1 MANGWV
7 KAVNS
12 VTDALGL
19 TDTESADRAHEAMEK
34 GQKKA
39 DSKLDSDLAGSL
51 NALATAAKGRDLG
64 TNLTAYDKLM
74 GRAQKNTSK
83 AGNIALGQ
91 QDAGIE
97 NVKAYM
103 NPQMQQMLDRT
114 MQTMQGGAGAAL
126 QSSATNKDISTAVAN
141 QAGNIW
147 QQAFQN
153 SLNDAQNNLN
163 VASSLGQSAGQS
175 ANMAGQQLTADNQPV
190 QDLLNLQNDR
200 AMQRYAANTGMTQ
213 ADMQLAGQKHT
224 LL

>member
-1 MANGWV
+1 MNWTKV
-7 KAVNS
+7 INKALDPLNLI
-12 VTDALGL
+12 TDP
-19 TDTESADRAHEAMEK
+19 ESAQRAHDAMTE

-39 DSKLDSDLAGSL
+39 DSQLDSDLAGSL
-51 NALATAAKGRDLG
+51 NALATASKGRDLG

-74 GRAQKNTSK
+74 AGAQKNTSK
-83 AGNIALGQ
+83 AGDIALGQ
-91 QDAGIE
+91 QNAGIE
-97 NVKAYM
+97 NVNDYM

-126 QSSATNKDISTAVAN
+126 QSSATNKNISTAVAN

-175 ANMAGQQLTADNQPV
+175 ANMAGQQLDASNQPIT
-190 QDLLNLQNDR
+190 DFLNLQNDR

-213 ADMQLAGQKHT
+213 ADMQLAGQKRT

>member
-12 VTDALGL
+12 VNDALGL
-19 TDTESADRAHEAMEK
+19 TDTEAADRAHEAMEE

-74 GRAQKNTSK
+74 AGAQKNTSK

-91 QDAGIE
+91 QNAGIK
-97 NVKAYM
+97 NVNQHM

-213 ADMQLAGQKHT
+213 VDMQLAGQKHT